1 MMLGNRVRAGLGAL
15 FVLASALVPGAPLAS
30 AQGGSSEET
39 IRYTIQVGDT
49 CYGIAQRFFGNP
61 RQCHE
66 VIYRYNPHMG
76 TDASNIRPGVT
87 ITIPVRNQ
95 DAPDARVT
103 RTAREV
109 QARSSSSADWR
120 SARRGLG
127 LYRGWHVST
136 EEAASAEVTFRDES
150 QIQMRENTLVI
161 IYGGSADNTARRR
174 TSQATLERGT
184 LRSRLGDLRLQ
195 VDTPSGETELNG
207 GSSVVTV
214 DGEGSSVVSN
224 HSGGSARVRGASG
237 APVTVRPG
245 FGSTVVRGERP
256 ARPRPLPAT
265 PQLTADTSRS
275 VIGVV
280 GTGGT
285 LVGEWAEVPN
295 AAYYRVEL
303 SSEADGSGLIA
314 AVQAPASIRRFEVHR
329 LPAGTYYLAL
339 ATIDGTRLE
348 SRPSERV
355 PLTVALVGLQ
365 APGAPEADLTSVAEG
380 DWGRAASPPAVLR
393 GTRFFSPAGFTCGL
407 GDAPAAA
414 EGVFTRPGVADVTC
428 TPASGGPLPAVGVQV
443 EQPAVTVA
451 GLEPGAPASLL
462 RGSSQEITFTLDA
475 SQPLPE
481 LRVIAPE
488 GVTIEEV
495 EQDEGRLVVTLVAS
509 PSAPANF
516 ELVVVAVDPEPVATE
531 PTEATEP
538 GETPEPTEP
547 EPTEPAPTEPTELEP
562 VAPRPQAP
570 IAELRVDVQEPEAAP
585 EPVPDAAAA
594 EPEAVA
600 FVEPP
605 THLQEAFGLT
615 GHPSLMG
622 LVNDRR
628 VGSGGFTMLS
638 HQGRLGQNEGYW
650 RASVGI
656 EASPTSRLR
665 LGVAHAV
672 DVAENGVVPAERGD
686 RDLQAWAGYRLLTRD
701 DVSLYAELGAWFPT
715 GGEREGIERVRLGPS
730 LSLSVRVGERF
741 FLRTRQGALLG
752 MASAGPF
759 LWASAYGVDVEL
771 VEQLYVGLE
780 VDSSIGRA
788 GGDLFAGLGA
798 GLGLSALFGPA
809 AIQLGFRYGL
819 TNDFQ
824 DAVGRFT
831 LTAGVRLALE

>member
-15 FVLASALVPGAPLAS
+15 FVLAAGLVPGAPPAW
-30 AQGGSSEET
+30 AQDGSGEET

-66 VIYRYNPHMG
+66 VIFRYNPHMG

-214 DGEGSSVVSN
+214 DGEGGSVVSN
-224 HSGGSARVRGASG
+224 HSGGAARVRGASG
-237 APVTVRPG
+237 APVTVQPG

-256 ARPRPLPAT
+256 ARPRPLPAA
-265 PQLTADTSRS
+265 PQLTAETQRT

-339 ATIDGTRLE
+339 ATIDATRLE

-355 PLTVALVGLQ
+355 PLSVALVGLQ

-380 DWGRAASPPAVLR
+380 DWGRAASAPAVLR
-393 GTRFFSPAGFTCGL
+393 GTRFFSPAGFACGL
-407 GDAPAAA
+407 SDGPAAA
-414 EGVFTRPGVADVTC
+414 EGVFTRPGLAEVTC
-428 TPASGGPLPAVGVQV
+428 TPASGGTLPAVGVQV

-516 ELVVVAVDPEPVATE
+516 ELVVVAVDPEPEVTE
-531 PTEATEP
+531 PTEP

-547 EPTEPAPTEPTELEP
+547 APTEPEP
-562 VAPRPQAP
+562 VTPRSQAP
-570 IAELRVDVQEPEAAP
+570 IAELRVDVQEPEPEP
-585 EPVPDAAAA
+585 EPVPEQA
-594 EPEAVA
+594 EPEGLICL
-600 FVEPP
+600 EPP
-605 THLQEAFGLT
+605 AHLQEAFGLT

-638 HQGRLGQNEGYW
+638 HQGRLGRNEGYW

-656 EASPTSRLR
+656 EAAPTSRLR

-730 LSLSVRVGERF
+730 LSLSVRAGERF

-780 VDSSIGRA
+780 VDGSFGRA

-831 LTAGVRLALE
+831 LTAGVRIALE